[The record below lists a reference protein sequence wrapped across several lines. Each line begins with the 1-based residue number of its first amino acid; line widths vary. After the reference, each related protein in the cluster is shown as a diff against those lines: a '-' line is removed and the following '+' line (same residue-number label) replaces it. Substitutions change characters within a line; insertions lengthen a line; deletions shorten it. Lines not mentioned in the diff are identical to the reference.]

1 MMKWS
6 ANLFRTSC
14 LAIAAAT
21 AMGFL
26 SVAPAAA
33 AEPVVI
39 GIGFATPLIG
49 PHGAGAKAFKDE
61 LERLS
66 PGRFK
71 IQLYPAAALGG
82 EREMVE
88 SLQLGNLQ
96 IAVTGTAVIGNFV
109 PDLMVLDMPFMF
121 RDSTHARA
129 VLDGVVGQ
137 DLLAK
142 FKPRGLVGLAF
153 GEIGFRQIT
162 TTKRIVTTPDTMKGL
177 KIRTMEN
184 PVHLAAFR
192 ALGAQPTPMSWAEV
206 VTSLQQGTI
215 DAQENP
221 LSIIVASKL
230 WETQKHL
237 TLSKHAFTA
246 IAFTM
251 SPSVF
256 DNLLPADQENIRK
269 AAIVGRTANRQ
280 YVDEVEK
287 AGVEEV
293 RKHGM
298 QVVTEVDLT
307 AYRKQLEPVYKQYGA
322 RFGSV
327 MTRIAAVK

>member
-1 MMKWS
+1 MMKFS
-6 ANLFRTSC
+6 ATLLRTSC
-14 LAIAAAT
+14 LAL
-21 AMGFL
+21 AMGVL
-26 SVAPAAA
+26 SATSAPA

-39 GIGFATPLIG
+39 GIGFPTPLVG

-96 IAVTGTAVIGNFV
+96 MAVTGTAVIGNFV
-109 PDLMVLDMPFMF
+109 PDLMVLDMPFLF
-121 RDSTHARA
+121 RDYAHARA
-129 VLDGVVGQ
+129 VLDGPVGQ
-137 DLLAK
+137 ELLGK
-142 FKPRGLVGLAF
+142 FKSRGLVGLTF

-162 TTKRIVTTPDTMKGL
+162 TTKRVVNAPDTMKGL

-192 ALGAQPTPMSWAEV
+192 ALGSQPTPMSWAEV

-237 TLSKHAFTA
+237 TMSNHAFTA
-246 IAFTM
+246 ISFTM
-251 SPSVF
+251 SPAVF
-256 DNLLPADQENIRK
+256 DKLTPAEQDNVRK
-269 AAIVGRTANRQ
+269 AAIVGRAANRK
-280 YVDEVEK
+280 YVDEVDK
-287 AGVEEV
+287 AGLEEV

-298 QVVTEVDLT
+298 QVVTDVDLA
-307 AYRKQLEPVYKQYGA
+307 AYRKQLEPVYKQYSD
-322 RFGSV
+322 RFGPV